1 MNNKNLTILPD
12 ISINK
17 IVVINLKISNILI
30 NLDN

>member
-12 ISINK
+12 ISVNK

-30 NLDN
+30 NLDS